1 MLPASCKPE
10 LPFIYCPITSGYRTM
25 SYTAGD
31 TVKAEGCSMEMFQ
44 VRYVLAAARTLNFTR
59 AASECNVSQPA
70 LTKAVKAL
78 ETELGS
84 PLFHREGRR
93 IILSEFG
100 RVVLPNLQ
108 HILQEADAARTLAD
122 NFRLLNRVPVR
133 LGVMSTV
140 GHVRLSR
147 FLARFQTDFE
157 GVEVAVSEAG
167 ISELKRRLADG
178 DIDLAVLNPLD
189 GAEEEFRTTNLYQ
202 ERYVVIL
209 PPQHRLAELN
219 AVTLADL
226 SGEPYVDR
234 LSCEMREMV
243 MATCEAA
250 NVELYARFRSERE
263 DWVQAMVLAR
273 IGFAFMPEYSVTL
286 PELIQRPL
294 IDPVVARTIAL
305 ACMPGRPHSPATAAM
320 VRAAQAFAWPG

>member
-1 MLPASCKPE
+1 MNYRSIAP
-10 LPFIYCPITSGYRTM
+10 GYRM
-25 SYTAGD
+25 FEYNGFDLCQAGE
-31 TVKAEGCSMEMFQ
+31 AHMEMFQ
-44 VRYVLAAARTLNFTR
+44 IRYVLTAARTLNFTR
-59 AASECNVSQPA
+59 AAAECNVSQPA

-78 ETELGS
+78 EVELGS
-84 PLFHREGRR
+84 PVFHREGRR

-100 RVVLPNLQ
+100 RAILPNLQ
-108 HILQEADAARTLAD
+108 HIRDEADATRTLAD
-122 NFRLLNRVPVR
+122 NFRLLNQVPVR
-133 LGVMSTV
+133 LGVLSTV

-157 GVEVAVSEAG
+157 GVEVAVGEAG
-167 ISELKRRLADG
+167 LAELRRQLADG
-178 DIDLAVLNPLD
+178 EIDLAVLNPLD
-189 GAEEEFRTTNLYQ
+189 GMDEEFRTTDLYQ

-209 PPQHRLAELN
+209 PPQHRLAGLN
-219 AVTLADL
+219 AVALSDL
-226 SGEPYVDR
+226 SGEAYVDR

-243 MATCEAA
+243 MATCQAA
-250 NVELYARFRSERE
+250 EVELYARFRSERE
-263 DWVQAMVLAR
+263 DWIQAMVLAR

-294 IDPVVARTIAL
+294 IDPVVTRTIAL